1 MTHGLTS
8 LGRDAVERFL
18 REWERLF
25 DAGDHR
31 TMAAYYAEDARL
43 IASQTE
49 TLVWRPAI
57 DDFFSVASAGAR
69 AAGVRRTV
77 HLDEAASDGTLGY
90 VRGTVRLR
98 WPNVGPVAEVRYVTL
113 WKRERDGAWRLAV
126 DISSPRPVAA
136 HDVGHADHADHAEGA
151 R

>member
-8 LGRDAVERFL
+8 LDRGEVERFL

-49 TLVWRPAI
+49 TLVGRSAI
-57 DDFFSVASAGAR
+57 GDFFRVASAGAR

-77 HLDEAASDGTLGY
+77 HLDEAESDGALGY
-90 VRGTVRLR
+90 LRGTVKLR
-98 WPNVGPVAEVRYVTL
+98 WPDAPSAAEVRYVTL
-113 WKRERDGAWRLAV
+113 WKREGDGAWRLAV
-126 DISSPRPVAA
+126 DISSPRPDVARA
-136 HDVGHADHADHAEGA
+136 P
-151 R
+151 